1 MLNVK
6 MQKYKNKRPYLALPP
21 HHPHHQDQGKGPHL
35 SLLLTFQF
43 LLQQRVT
50 RRKTRQIA
58 CKAGDLGVHPRSR
71 SCLLRLHQTGEEE
84 TSSPCVG
91 RCQDRPVLL
100 WPSAH
105 RLATV
110 GAKLQ
115 LTNTTPWVVDQL
127 PLTNC
132 N

>member
-1 MLNVK
+1 
-6 MQKYKNKRPYLALPP
+6 MQKCKNTKIQDPTLPSLPTTPITRIKARALISLSPSHFWISP
-21 HHPHHQDQGKGPHL
+21 AATSHQEEDTSDCMQ
-35 SLLLTFQF
+35 
-43 LLQQRVT
+43 
-50 RRKTRQIA
+50 
-58 CKAGDLGVHPRSR
+58 AGDLGVHPRSR
-71 SCLLRLHQTGEEE
+71 SCLLRLHQTGEE

-110 GAKLQ
+110 GAQLQ
-115 LTNTTPWVVDQL
+115 LTNTTPWMVDQL

-132 N
+132 K